1 MLRLALLLPAILL
14 GGCTPGPWELLLI
27 FGIVVLLFGASR
39 LPELGKALGK
49 TVKGFKEGAKEAREA
64 MQEDERPA
72 GQIAGRDVARIPA
85 TEVHDAE
92 VEPARRERE
101 PEPARR
107 PAEGRDS
114 GTSGGQQA

>member
-85 TEVHDAE
+85 T